1 MNWFKKSQN
10 RILNRTFG
18 RKRTWNWFQILTK
31 EARYTT
37 WFYALVLSWMTL
49 TNVSFDS
56 FLIHQI
62 FAINTSLYRCSFF
75 CPLPHVRASR
85 KHFSLLLHLFLL
97 LPSKLFF
104 LLHFKVLFLLDFK
117 VWKRTFLEVRR
128 GLSLSRSAISLSQL
142 KTDYSTR
149 RSNSALPL
157 FQCCK
162 IEKTKF
168 FIVFCSFQHVA
179 EHSVVNHGSE

>member
-1 MNWFKKSQN
+1 MSALLAN
-10 RILNRTFG
+10 TF
-18 RKRTWNWFQILTK
+18 L
-31 EARYTT
+31 
-37 WFYALVLSWMTL
+37 
-49 TNVSFDS
+49 
-56 FLIHQI
+56 
-62 FAINTSLYRCSFF
+62 FF
-75 CPLPHVRASR
+75 FFFIC
-85 KHFSLLLHLFLL
+85 FF
-97 LPSKLFF
+97 FF
-104 LLHFKVLFLLDFK
+104 LLNFSFFFTLKFCFFLILK
-117 VWKRTFLEVRR
+117 YGSARFLRWGEV
-128 GLSLSRSAISLSQL
+128 SLSRSAISLSQL